1 MEKSTTAAI
10 LLLLYIF
17 GLCPQPGVPSFANP
31 SDDLDFSYLK
41 FVRNAT
47 DLPLQEEYDYIV
59 VGGGTAGCPLAT
71 TLSANY
77 SVLLVERGNIPS
89 AYPNVL
95 LANGTFANFMQEDD
109 GKTPAQRFTS
119 EDGVANLRGRVL
131 GGGSMIN
138 VALYSRADG
147 EFYEKSGIKLDM
159 NLVNNSYEWVEN
171 TVAFRPNLSHWQSVV
186 KDAMVEAGV
195 RPDNGLTVDH
205 ILGSKVTATLFDDR
219 GKRHGAVEHLNKGHP
234 KNLRVA
240 ILATV
245 ERIIFSSK
253 ASGLSAK
260 GIIYSD
266 SNGRSHRALI
276 RGKGEV
282 ILSAGAIGSPQLLLL
297 SGVGPKCYL
306 SSLKIPVVHPQPYI
320 GQFMRDNPRNYITIL
335 PPFQIELSTT
345 QVVGITG
352 DYYIETNSGL
362 PYSTQIFSLFPSPTI
377 PNTINSSFGQISVK
391 PPGPFSYG
399 SLKLQSS
406 YDVKVAPNVKFNYFA
421 HEADLSRCVSA
432 VRKLG
437 DLLKTNSLKP
447 YKARD
452 LPGLDGFNLFG
463 PPLPMNQSDDASL
476 ETFCRDTVA
485 SFWHYHG
492 GCVVGKV
499 VDEDLRVMGIK
510 ALRVVDG
517 SVFSS
522 SPGTNPQATL
532 MMLGR
537 YVGVQMLEERSE
549 RHVSSRLYS
558 ICHAMD

>member
-10 LLLLYIF
+10 LLLLYFF
-17 GLCPQPGVPSFANP
+17 GFCSQPGVSSFANP

-77 SVLLVERGNIPS
+77 SVLLLERGNIPS

-95 LANGTFANFMQEDD
+95 RANGTLANFMQEDD

-119 EDGVANLRGRVL
+119 EDGVANLRGRIL
-131 GGGSMIN
+131 GGSSMIN
-138 VALYSRADG
+138 IGFYSRANG
-147 EFYEKSGIKLDM
+147 EFYQTSGIKLDM

-171 TVAFRPNLSHWQSVV
+171 TVAFRPNVTHWQSVV
-186 KDAMVEAGV
+186 KDAMLEAGV
-195 RPDNGLTVDH
+195 RPDNGLTLDH
-205 ILGSKVTATLFDDR
+205 ILGSKVSATLFDDR

-297 SGVGPKCYL
+297 SGVGPKSYL
-306 SSLKIPVVHPQPYI
+306 SSRKIPVVHPQPYV

-335 PPFQIELSTT
+335 PPFQVEASTV
-345 QVVGITG
+345 QVVGITS
-352 DYYIETNSGL
+352 DYYIETFSGL
-362 PYSTQIFSLFPSPTI
+362 PFSRQAFSLFPSPTI
-377 PNTINSSFGQISVK
+377 PMTINSSFGHIMVK
-391 PPGPFSYG
+391 FPGPLSYG
-399 SLKLQSS
+399 SLELQSS

-421 HEADLSRCVSA
+421 QEADLSHCVSA
-432 VRKLG
+432 VRKIG

-447 YKARD
+447 YKAQD
-452 LPGLDGFNLFG
+452 LPGVEGFNLFG
-463 PPLPMNQSDDASL
+463 PPLPVNQSDDASF

-485 SFWHYHG
+485 TFWHYHG
-492 GCVVGKV
+492 GCLVGKV

-517 SVFSS
+517 SVFNVI

-537 YVGVQMLEERSE
+537 YFGVQMLEERSE
-549 RHVSSRLYS
+549 
-558 ICHAMD
+558 